1 MGGDGR
7 LISAVSDLSASPCDT
22 WSMPNAWKFTR
33 RGAVAAA
40 LALFALL
47 AAPAIADD
55 DKHDHDRARG
65 ALERGEVLPLER
77 ILAAVRAQVP
87 GEVVGVELEREHGAW
102 VYEVRVIDSSG
113 RRLDVRVDAAKG
125 AILRIKGK

>member
-1 MGGDGR
+1 MGAIA
-7 LISAVSDLSASPCDT
+7 LI
-22 WSMPNAWKFTR
+22 
-33 RGAVAAA
+33 
-40 LALFALL
+40 ALL
-47 AAPAIADD
+47 AAPALADED
-55 DKHDHDRARG
+55 DKHDHDRARR

-102 VYEVRVIDSSG
+102 VYEVRVIDPSG

-125 AILRIKGK
+125 AILKIKGK